1 VRELDEA
8 LAALNTDYRTK
19 RTDDVGMV
27 APRLVEVPQG
37 SFHRWMRE
45 VGKLGDQHKV
55 PRVLND
61 RAVAEAL
68 LTSVGVHEREP
79 LVHSIGS

>member
-1 VRELDEA
+1 
-8 LAALNTDYRTK
+8 
-19 RTDDVGMV
+19 
-27 APRLVEVPQG
+27 
-37 SFHRWMRE
+37 MRE
-45 VGKLGDQHKV
+45 AGKLGEQHKV

-68 LTSVGVHEREP
+68 LATVDAREREP